1 MPLIRGNTA
10 TELAK
15 SAVVLD
21 LGDLQRQAE
30 LLHRQARERAEAVV
44 DQARHERARILA
56 GAAEQGRAEGYA
68 RGLEEGRRSGVEQAL
83 VMAVAEHQ
91 QKLEVIE
98 ASWSGALSEFAA
110 ERDALIQ
117 SATRDV
123 INLAVLI
130 AQRVIKRTIENDAS
144 VVQDQ
149 LAAALSVIVRPT
161 EVAILIHPDDRPMT
175 QRCLPGLLAAM
186 SAIRHAEIQEDKSV
200 ARGGCVIR
208 TRGDGSASDP
218 GGGEVDARI
227 ATQLDRIVAALLP
240 GPATGDVPEND
251 RSAQGAGH

>member
-1 MPLIRGNTA
+1 MPLIKGITA

-15 SAVVLD
+15 GAVVLD

-68 RGLEEGRRSGVEQAL
+68 RGLEEGRRTGVEQAL
-83 VMAVAEHQ
+83 TTAVAEHQ
-91 QKLEVIE
+91 LKLEAIE
-98 ASWSGALSEFAA
+98 ANWSGALAEFSAQ
-110 ERDALIQ
+110 RDALIQ

-123 INLAVLI
+123 ITLGVMI
-130 AQRVIKRTIENDAS
+130 AERVIKRVIEHDPA

-149 LAAALSVIVRPT
+149 LTAALGVIVRPT
-161 EVAILIHPDDRPMT
+161 EVAIVIHPDDRPMT

-186 SAIRHAEIQEDKSV
+186 SAIRHAEIVEDKSV
-200 ARGGCVIR
+200 TRGGCIVR
-208 TRGDGSASDP
+208 TRGDGSAGDP

-227 ATQLDRIVAALLP
+227 ATQVDRIVAALLP
-240 GPATGDVPEND
+240 GPASGDVPED
-251 RSAQGAGH
+251 ARLV